1 MYIEDTGTPFV
12 RIEGQVLKE
21 ETCMLANQ
29 SVQKSTGKNRLR
41 FLVAAVA
48 VVLLAAAL
56 VRLAQLVADSGFL
69 AIAQQLTA
77 VLFFFLVFML
87 FAFVSVREE
96 ESAVKKSYVTNPFVK
111 QEYTLSFYKEF
122 FLFESEHEKRKLSRT
137 DIKKCIESQSL
148 FILLS
153 KSGHMYIVDKAFCK
167 KQQIAALHAY
177 FKNIYVRGLVE
188 VKPWNKRK

>member
-122 FLFESEHEKRKLSRT
+122 FSF
-137 DIKKCIESQSL
+137 
-148 FILLS
+148 
-153 KSGHMYIVDKAFCK
+153 
-167 KQQIAALHAY
+167 
-177 FKNIYVRGLVE
+177 
-188 VKPWNKRK
+188 

>member
-153 KSGHMYIVDKAFCK
+153 KSGHMYIVDKAF
-167 KQQIAALHAY
+167 
-177 FKNIYVRGLVE
+177 
-188 VKPWNKRK
+188 